1 MGTELRFPM
10 HATRR
15 GETPDIPTLFAPQPL
30 KRRDLAAGDGPHL
43 VGVKAADSLFIAVG
57 KASNPAPGCIA
68 GEACNE
74 ITPDDRGA
82 VQPDE

>member
-30 KRRDLAAGDGPHL
+30 KRQYSAAGDGPHL
-43 VGVKAADSLFIAVG
+43 VGVKAADRLFVAVG

-68 GEACNE
+68 GEAGNE
-74 ITPDDRGA
+74 ITPDDR
-82 VQPDE
+82 